1 MYVRKSLYVGTDL
14 RVTFLRQ
21 LWHLHFRK
29 LIQNMFHHRLE
40 FEVEEISYIFS
51 FWLKGTVSGQLKAH
65 IALNKRPARNSI
77 KKFKAGF
84 FQECT
89 FLDLFYAIYC
99 RMLIRCSKGFY
110 KTVPFS
116 LKFFFFAKSLL
127 LQILDHHAT

>member
-1 MYVRKSLYVGTDL
+1 
-14 RVTFLRQ
+14 
-21 LWHLHFRK
+21 
-29 LIQNMFHHRLE
+29 MFHHRLE
-40 FEVEEISYIFS
+40 FEVEEISYIFN

-89 FLDLFYAIYC
+89 FLDLFYAISC

-110 KTVPFS
+110 KTVPQPEV
-116 LKFFFFAKSLL
+116 FFFCKVSSSSNS
-127 LQILDHHAT
+127 